1 MGDLLTSDTTM
12 TVANNVIAILNDICK
27 KFGIATDWSQ
37 QKILPYLKELMEKLA
52 SYHIALN
59 IFAISVFF
67 VTLIITIV
75 VFIIGFKN
83 CKKDKG
89 FWYSNYSYMSEFG
102 MTIITI
108 LGIATIILGAI
119 AVYNAYQLF
128 GWVYFPEMKTLEVIK
143 QLMAANT

>member
-37 QKILPYLKELMEKLA
+37 QNILPYLKELMEKLA
-52 SYHIALN
+52 SYHIVLN
-59 IFAISVFF
+59 IFAISAFV
-67 VTLIITIV
+67 VTLIITIIV
-75 VFIIGFKN
+75 ISVGFKN
-83 CKKDKG
+83 CKKDKSVWSDG
-89 FWYSNYSYMSEFG
+89 YNSFSEFG
-102 MTIITI
+102 MTIIAI